1 MKSHEQSIYV
11 FFTTHI
17 CIKKVHDV
25 LKVDK
30 ILVIQDEEDKMKE
43 SDLFLYTQEMLII
56 ILFNIC
62 IFLELINEVREM
74 TAEIVSDF
82 NDKSIICMTEIRECI
97 I

>member
-1 MKSHEQSIYV
+1 
-11 FFTTHI
+11 
-17 CIKKVHDV
+17 VHDV

-82 NDKSIICMTEIRECI
+82 NDKSVICMTEIRKYI